1 MKKLINLLESDSTVS
16 SLDLSNVTTD
26 NDNTKYDKISDS
38 LLNDINTAAENAGL
52 RVTITTGK
60 SGHSEMTKSGNKSRH
75 STGDAVD
82 IAIINGKRI
91 TKDLGDKLAN
101 ELKNLGYDTSGNES
115 GNKKAVLWQV
125 ADHYNHI
132 HVSNTSDTSS
142 SSIDSDD
149 ETSTD
154 TESDTS
160 FETSF
165 IKNLLLKKLGLNE
178 SKQNRVLKDIKKIK
192 NLL

>member
-38 LLNDINTAAENAGL
+38 LLNDINTAAKNAGL

-75 STGDAVD
+75 TTGDAVD
-82 IAIINGKRI
+82 ISVINGKKI
-91 TKDLGDKLAN
+91 TKELGDKLTN
-101 ELKNLGYDTSGNES
+101 ELKNLGYDNSGNES

-125 ADHYNHI
+125 DDHYNHM
-132 HVSNTSDTSS
+132 HVSNTSDTPS
-142 SSIDSDD
+142 SSIEDEDTDSDD
-149 ETSTD
+149 FATNYITD
-154 TESDTS
+154 LIANK
-160 FETSF
+160 F
-165 IKNLLLKKLGLNE
+165 GLNE
-178 SKQNRVLKDIKKIK
+178 SKQIRVLKDIQKIK